1 MSRFHQAIAL
11 ILVVWS
17 ANIILNFTIRGFSA
31 HHANSPAAQ
40 AVNNLT

>member
-1 MSRFHQAIAL
+1 MSRFHKAIAL

-17 ANIILNFTIRGFSA
+17 ADVILNFVTRSYSA

-40 AVNNLT
+40 AFNNLT

>member
-1 MSRFHQAIAL
+1 MTRFHKGIAL

-17 ANIILNFTIRGFSA
+17 ANVLLNFTIRGFSA

-40 AVNNLT
+40 AINNLT

>member
-1 MSRFHQAIAL
+1 MTRFHKGIAL

-17 ANIILNFTIRGFSA
+17 ANVLLNFTVRGFSA

-40 AVNNLT
+40 AINNLT